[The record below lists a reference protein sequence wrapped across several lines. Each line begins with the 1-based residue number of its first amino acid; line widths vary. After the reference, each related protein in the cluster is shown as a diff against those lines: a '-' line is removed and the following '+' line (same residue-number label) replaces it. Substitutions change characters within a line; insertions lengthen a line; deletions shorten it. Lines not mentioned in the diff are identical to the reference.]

1 MGIVIFYIHI
11 VGSYYL
17 NFNNVRK
24 IYWMMIVNS
33 LRAVNEYSVWPDGTL
48 QCTMKSENKQCMF
61 KQDYRFVI
69 RGHFRQYILI
79 AGLQLSIPRGVDLS
93 KYHLSSVDVR
103 LVSIINHL
111 FISSTLFFTAMS
123 TLATGRR
130 LLPVG
135 TAPVWCCGGAS

>member
-1 MGIVIFYIHI
+1 
-11 VGSYYL
+11 
-17 NFNNVRK
+17 
-24 IYWMMIVNS
+24 
-33 LRAVNEYSVWPDGTL
+33 
-48 QCTMKSENKQCMF
+48 MKSENKQCMF
-61 KQDYRFVI
+61 KQDYRVVI

-79 AGLQLSIPRGVDLS
+79 AGLQLLIPRGVDLS

-111 FISSTLFFTAMS
+111 SISSTLFFTAMS

-135 TAPVWCCGGAS
+135 TAPVWCCSGAS